1 MPESYATDQS
11 QAYNNTTYDNYSN
24 DYNSNYTTPDTH
36 SYNAYSSPAQT
47 SSTPEID
54 TEALTMSIAADYAA
68 ASFGVSMGN
77 NEAENSTSTQT
88 GDSSVDAI
96 ARAASEAIASIRVA
110 TDPSEVSEQVNSLKA
125 FAENIK
131 ANHNTPEM
139 KELGDT
145 IDKFVSIAMKS
156 TKVQEAVKTT
166 KTALNLPLRF
176 HSHQKPIVPP
186 QKLLS
191 RPQKLWLLVERLI
204 LNHLAVLILII

>member
-1 MPESYATDQS
+1 
-11 QAYNNTTYDNYSN
+11 
-24 DYNSNYTTPDTH
+24 
-36 SYNAYSSPAQT
+36 
-47 SSTPEID
+47 
-54 TEALTMSIAADYAA
+54 MSIAADYAA

-139 KELGDT
+139 KELWRY
-145 IDKFVSIAMKS
+145 
-156 TKVQEAVKTT
+156 
-166 KTALNLPLRF
+166 N
-176 HSHQKPIVPP
+176 
-186 QKLLS
+186 
-191 RPQKLWLLVERLI
+191 
-204 LNHLAVLILII
+204 